1 MKIYD
6 LPLHKD
12 TYFFGYGIDIEKPI
26 EMANQIIKLQQEN
39 QKLKEQLQQ
48 KEDII
53 NKAKEY
59 IKPKLNMKNKD
70 GVSFLLF
77 KRSHVEKILEI
88 LDNKGE

>member
-39 QKLKEQLQQ
+39 RELKKQLEAGEQDYTVIQNSEQCNPVNITEYTSAKLDTLE
-48 KEDII
+48 
-53 NKAKEY
+53 
-59 IKPKLNMKNKD
+59 
-70 GVSFLLF
+70 
-77 KRSHVEKILEI
+77 EI
-88 LDNKGE
+88 LSKYKEIIGGKEC

>member
-1 MKIYD
+1 MD
-6 LPLHKD
+6 NR
-12 TYFFGYGIDIEKPI
+12 TIDEIRKNETVLI
-26 EMANQIIKLQQEN
+26 NE
-39 QKLKEQLQQ
+39 LKQ

-88 LDNKGE
+88 LDNKGRMEK

>member
-39 QKLKEQLQQ
+39 RELKKQLQQ
-48 KEDII
+48 KQDII
-53 NKAKEY
+53 NKA
-59 IKPKLNMKNKD
+59 IKFVKDYKTEWVLNDEVLNDMNKL
-70 GVSFLLF
+70 
-77 KRSHVEKILEI
+77 LEI